1 LGKADEASF
10 VRTRLGLSVQD
21 MVRHAGPDKV
31 RPLEVRSV
39 DLSID
44 KDWLDR
50 RGGSRH
56 DGVSLAGV

>member
-1 LGKADEASF
+1 
-10 VRTRLGLSVQD
+10 VQD
-21 MVRHAGPDKV
+21 MVRHAGPDEV